1 MSSSSGEKKTATGTT
16 TSCTNNNKCQFTTTH
31 AHHQVSHRQKQQEAD
46 LERQLKT
53 LLPAMESSKGLTQI
67 DVMEH
72 AAAYIERLQ
81 NNLIGQI
88 RTHGYPEKLRTT
100 GLATG
105 ALDDR
110 ETIKKNVDKYVCTTM
125 QSS

>member
-1 MSSSSGEKKTATGTT
+1 
-16 TSCTNNNKCQFTTTH
+16 
-31 AHHQVSHRQKQQEAD
+31 
-46 LERQLKT
+46 
-53 LLPAMESSKGLTQI
+53 
-67 DVMEH
+67 MEH

-125 QSS
+125 QSSQ